1 MKATVVQVTWEAHRL
16 LQKILDNTIEL
27 FARFEATE
35 KILTDLSQKKLFLQ
49 PASAVSWMQ
58 QGIYELARLAKQ
70 IVVGAAA
77 STLWD
82 RYDHDIGLQ
91 NTRLGT

>member
-1 MKATVVQVTWEAHRL
+1 MKVTVVQVTWEAHIL
-16 LQKILDNTIEL
+16 LQKILDNTIDL
-27 FARFEATE
+27 SARFWSNLKHSDRSFSE
-35 KILTDLSQKKLFLQ
+35 KWFLQ
-49 PASAVSWMQ
+49 PASSVSWMQ

-77 STLWD
+77 NTLWD
-82 RYDHDIGLQ
+82 RYDQDIGLQ

>member
-35 KILTDLSQKKLFLQ
+35 KIWQIFPRKNYSSSLLLLFLEC
-49 PASAVSWMQ
+49 SKEYMSWPDWPNKFLL
-58 QGIYELARLAKQ
+58 ELLQ
-70 IVVGAAA
+70 V
-77 STLWD
+77 
-82 RYDHDIGLQ
+82 HCEIGMTMILDYKTQ
-91 NTRLGT
+91 D